1 MNKKYTLLLF
11 LFIILLTAPYFVSK
25 SLVSVSYHYSGFLVN
40 PIDGNSYLAK
50 MQQGQAGEWLFKL
63 PYTSNPG
70 EGVFLFTYYLFLGH
84 IAGILQVANIW
95 IFHLARLINAV
106 FLFYVLKVFLK
117 DYFDRDWSF
126 YTLGILSFGSGLGWL
141 VLAAG
146 WINSDFLIPEMYP
159 FLASFVNPHFPLAL
173 GLMVLILKLT
183 FKCTARPAW
192 IQLLL
197 ISLLLIIQPFS
208 AVIVICISGFT
219 LVMKWKEINRLRI
232 MSLLPLIIP
241 TSIFGWYL
249 ISIISS
255 NPAIQNWNSQNLTPA
270 PPFWDLILALV
281 PMLIPALY
289 GVYIIIKNKES
300 KFYPFIIWLGIAL
313 TMVFLP
319 LNLQRRFLIGLYIPI
334 CILGVQGLLYLALI
348 SPRKVNTLKRVI
360 IATAL
365 PSNLL
370 LMGLAIYAVA
380 NYDPLLVMK
389 KGVWNSFSWV
399 NENLTDAHII
409 LTTPEYGLFLPAY
422 TYQRVIYGHPFETS
436 NAAENLINLEKY
448 FSGMTAPESIAYVT
462 AEGVDNILIDGDNP
476 IIEMYSLLSKYP
488 LIYENDDVKI
498 FQVKK

>member
-1 MNKKYTLLLF
+1 M
-11 LFIILLTAPYFVSK
+11 SD
-25 SLVSVSYHYSGFLVN
+25 SYHYSGFLVN

-106 FLFYVLKVFLK
+106 FLFYVLKVFLE

-159 FLASFVNPHFPLAL
+159 FLASFANPHFPLAL
-173 GLMVLILKLT
+173 GLMMLILRLT
-183 FKCTARPAW
+183 FESTARHAW

-197 ISLLLIIQPFS
+197 ITLLLIIQPFC
-208 AVIVICISGFT
+208 AVIVISISGFM
-219 LVMKWKEINRLRI
+219 LLLKWKDTNRLKI
-232 MSLLPLIIP
+232 INLLSLIIP

-249 ISIISS
+249 ISIFSS
-255 NPAIQNWNSQNLTPA
+255 NPAIQNWNSQNITPS
-270 PPFWDLILALV
+270 PPFWDLLLALA
-281 PMLIPALY
+281 PMLLPALY
-289 GVYIIIKNKES
+289 GVYKIIKIKES

-313 TMVFLP
+313 TVAYLP

-334 CILGVQGLLYLALI
+334 CILGVQGLLYLAQITL
-348 SPRKVNTLKRVI
+348 PKVITLKKVI

-370 LMGLAIYAVA
+370 FMGLAIYAVA

-399 NENLTDAHII
+399 NKNLTDDHII
-409 LTTPEYGLFLPAY
+409 LTIPEYGLFLPAY
-422 TYQRVIYGHPFETS
+422 TNQRVIYGHPFETS
-436 NAAENLINLEKY
+436 NAPENLSNVEQYFLEM
-448 FSGMTAPESIAYVT
+448 SAPESYAYAI

-476 IIEMYSLLSKYP
+476 MIAKYSLHSKYS